1 MEKQNFNI
9 IIAGS
14 RGFNDYNF
22 MCYGLRKIDTIKC
35 WLDFPIYRRKYNGSI
50 ISGTAQGA
58 DKLGEQWAQNH
69 GFGVQRFP
77 ADWQAFGRRAGIIR
91 NRQMAEHAD
100 MCVVFWDGK
109 SKGTLNMI
117 QTARDVGI
125 PVYVFIYP
133 KEVEE

>member
-1 MEKQNFNI
+1 MSKATLRI

-14 RGFNDYNF
+14 RRFDNYNF
-22 MCYGLRKIDTIKC
+22 MRTKLRRVDIGNYDVTV
-35 WLDFPIYRRKYNGSI
+35 
-50 ISGTAQGA
+50 ISGTAKGA
-58 DKLGEQWAQNH
+58 DRLGEQWAKNYK
-69 GFGVQRFP
+69 FNIERYP
-77 ADWQAFGRRAGIIR
+77 ANWSMYGKTAGIIR

-100 MCVVFWDGK
+100 MCVVFWDGE

>member
-1 MEKQNFNI
+1 MSKATLRI

-14 RGFNDYNF
+14 RRFDNYNF
-22 MCYGLRKIDTIKC
+22 MRAKLRRVDIGNYDVTV
-35 WLDFPIYRRKYNGSI
+35 
-50 ISGTAQGA
+50 ISGTAKGA
-58 DKLGEQWAQNH
+58 DRLGEQWAKNH
-69 GFGVQRFP
+69 KFNIERYP
-77 ADWQAFGRRAGIIR
+77 ANWSMYGKTAGIIR

-100 MCVVFWDGK
+100 MCVVFWDGE

>member
-1 MEKQNFNI
+1 MDKQNINI

-14 RGFNDYNF
+14 RKFNRYAF
-22 MCYGLRKIDTIKC
+22 MCNKMREISLLRNFEDIMIVRE
-35 WLDFPIYRRKYNGSI
+35 YYNISV

-58 DKLGEQWAQNH
+58 DTLGEIWAKKH

-77 ADWQAFGRRAGIIR
+77 ADWQTFGRRAGALR

-100 MCVVFWDGK
+100 MCVAFWDGE

-133 KEVEE
+133 KELEE